1 MKHTPN
7 QLFEQLSK
15 EFTSKKEK
23 EVINEELGQIVT
35 LKPLVQMESSIK
47 EPFWTKFE
55 NFLAEGGT
63 LDPLVNNEDKVKY
76 NSKEQDEKIKADP
89 KLKFEMDN
97 KLGGSYKVSD
107 AVENI
112 NSHNYD
118 YDPKVENINNVNA
131 QEVLSGVQLEI
142 NYNKELS
149 LDEAMELAVKNLAK
163 DPLHYVKEGQFGV
176 QGLGY
181 KEGKQ
186 QQNDGESYG
195 GSGFSTKLKDGGD
208 SMELVKES
216 KELVLE
222 AFGQVVSSG
231 NPNSLAAQSGNLIRQ
246 MMAEKEEETKL
257 PMDEMEDEGTA
268 VSYSDT
274 TSEAAKPDFMDIDGD
289 GDKEESMK
297 KAGKD
302 MKARKPKKETIDTKL
317 AEIGK
322 EAEKVKMEAQ
332 LDYLHDH
339 IQEKADRISSIQ
351 EDENLSELIDK
362 TKMKQMQRE
371 IKDLERKKMKME
383 RIYEKSCGSKYAK
396 KEMVGEMD
404 AVSWN
409 DKNNPTRGAAGE
421 RDPKKVGKSTS
432 AYAINEVL
440 FKMDNNKAKEYYK
453 PLADVIKSMG
463 YETNLKA
470 ENPGSTQS
478 IDSLPQAFLYYNTEL
493 PTEEEGVHKGKDV
506 SLTSLKGGPNSV
518 NKFMSD
524 VDPHPE
530 DTKKEYDF
538 TVNGGEYYAKSQD
551 VLKRLENA
559 MGDSV
564 DADPIKK
571 LTSTFTSNKDFKP
584 VTYYK
589 MIMFPKKQ

>member
-1 MKHTPN
+1 MKQTPN
-7 QLFEQLSK
+7 QLFKQLSK
-15 EFTSKKEK
+15 EFSSKKDK
-23 EVINEELGQIVT
+23 ELINEELGQIVT
-35 LKPLVQMESSIK
+35 LKPINTIEASAK
-47 EPFWTKFE
+47 DPFWTKFE

-76 NSKEQDEKIKADP
+76 NSKEQDEKVKADS
-89 KLKFEMDN
+89 KLKYEMDS
-97 KLGGSYKVSD
+97 KLAGSYKISD
-107 AVENI
+107 GVENI
-112 NSHNYD
+112 DSHNYD

-222 AFGQVVSSG
+222 AFGQVVTSG
-231 NPNSLAAQSGNLIRQ
+231 NPNSLAAQSGNIIRQ
-246 MMAEKEEETKL
+246 MMAEKEEEKKL

-274 TSEAAKPDFMDIDGD
+274 TSEAAKPDFADIDGD
-289 GDKEESMK
+289 GDKKESMK
-297 KAGKD
+297 QAAKD
-302 MKARKPKKETIDTKL
+302 KKKKVKKESIDSKL

-332 LDYLHDH
+332 LDFLHDH
-339 IQEKADRISSIQ
+339 IQEKVDRVSSIQ

-383 RIYEKSCGSKYAK
+383 RIYEKSCGSKYSK
-396 KEMVGEMD
+396 KEMVDEMD
-404 AVSWN
+404 EVSWN
-409 DKNNPTRGAAGE
+409 EKNNPTRGAAGE
-421 RDPKKVGKSTS
+421 RDPKQVGQSVS
-432 AYAINEVL
+432 AYA
-440 FKMDNNKAKEYYK
+440 
-453 PLADVIKSMG
+453 
-463 YETNLKA
+463 
-470 ENPGSTQS
+470 
-478 IDSLPQAFLYYNTEL
+478 
-493 PTEEEGVHKGKDV
+493 
-506 SLTSLKGGPNSV
+506 V
-518 NKFMSD
+518 NK
-524 VDPHPE
+524 
-530 DTKKEYDF
+530 
-538 TVNGGEYYAKSQD
+538 
-551 VLKRLENA
+551 
-559 MGDSV
+559 
-564 DADPIKK
+564 
-571 LTSTFTSNKDFKP
+571 
-584 VTYYK
+584 
-589 MIMFPKKQ
+589 

>member
-1 MKHTPN
+1 MKKTAN
-7 QLFEQLSK
+7 YLFEQLSK
-15 EFTSKKEK
+15 EFSSKKSK
-23 EVINEELGQIVT
+23 ESINEELGKIVT
-35 LKPLVQMESSIK
+35 LKPLVQMEASVK

-63 LDPLVNNEDKVKY
+63 LEPLVNNEDKVKY

-112 NSHNYD
+112 DSHNYD
-118 YDPKVENINNVNA
+118 YDPKVENINNVNP

-163 DPLHYVKEGQFGV
+163 NPLHYVEEGQFGIK
-176 QGLGY
+176 GLGY
-181 KEGKQ
+181 KESRQ
-186 QQNDGESYG
+186 QQSDGETYG

-208 SMELVKES
+208 SYTPIKES
-216 KELVLE
+216 KEEIKKLVLE
-222 AFGQVVSSG
+222 AFGQVVTSG
-231 NPNSLAAQSGNLIRQ
+231 NPNSLAAQSGNIIRQ
-246 MMAEKEEETKL
+246 MMAEKEEAEKKL

-302 MKARKPKKETIDTKL
+302 KKAKRPKKETIDTKL

-322 EAEKVKMEAQ
+322 EAEEVKMEAQ
-332 LDYLHDH
+332 LDFLHDH
-339 IQEKADRISSIQ
+339 IQEKVDRVSSIQ

-383 RIYEKSCGSKYAK
+383 RIYEKSCGKKYSK
-396 KEMVGEMD
+396 KEMVDETEELDEMD

-421 RDPKKVGKSTS
+421 RDPKKVGQSTS
-432 AYAINEVL
+432 AYAVNESVDLKDLMKNGKINNDVL
-440 FKMDNNKAKEYYK
+440 VTTKPGASKDEQMKNALRPKSIEDNSENAGPGAKLVRFADLAGGSDKDYK
-453 PLADVIKSMG
+453 I
-463 YETNLKA
+463 
-470 ENPGSTQS
+470 EN
-478 IDSLPQAFLYYNTEL
+478 
-493 PTEEEGVHKGKDV
+493 GKIVDV
-506 SLTSLKGGPNSV
+506 SLI
-518 NKFMSD
+518 
-524 VDPHPE
+524 E
-530 DTKKEYDF
+530 DK
-538 TVNGGEYYAKSQD
+538 
-551 VLKRLENA
+551 
-559 MGDSV
+559 
-564 DADPIKK
+564 
-571 LTSTFTSNKDFKP
+571 
-584 VTYYK
+584 
-589 MIMFPKKQ
+589 

>member
-1 MKHTPN
+1 MKHTPSELFN
-7 QLFEQLSK
+7 QLTKKFNPK
-15 EFTSKKEK
+15 VKKEL
-23 EVINEELGQIVT
+23 INEELGQIVT
-35 LKPLVQMESSIK
+35 LKPLVNLTSEDFNPNKQAWE
-47 EPFWTKFE
+47 TKFE

-112 NSHNYD
+112 DSHNYD

-176 QGLGY
+176 KGLGY
-181 KEGKQ
+181 KESKQ
-186 QQNDGESYG
+186 QQSDGETYG

-208 SMELVKES
+208 SYTPIKES
-216 KELVLE
+216 KAEIKKLVLE
-222 AFGQVVSSG
+222 AFGQVVTSG
-231 NPNSLAAQSGNLIRQ
+231 NPNSLAAQSGNMIRQ
-246 MMAEKEEETKL
+246 MMAEKEEEKKL

-274 TSEAAKPDFMDIDGD
+274 TMEAAKPDFADIDGD

-297 KAGKD
+297 QAAKD
-302 MKARKPKKETIDTKL
+302 KKKKVKKESIDSKL

-332 LDYLHDH
+332 LDFLHDH
-339 IQEKADRISSIQ
+339 IQEKVDRVSSIQ

-396 KEMVGEMD
+396 TEIVDETEELEEMD
-404 AVSWN
+404 AVSFN

-421 RDPKKVGKSTS
+421 RDPKKVGQSTS
-432 AYAINEVL
+432 AYA
-440 FKMDNNKAKEYYK
+440 
-453 PLADVIKSMG
+453 
-463 YETNLKA
+463 
-470 ENPGSTQS
+470 
-478 IDSLPQAFLYYNTEL
+478 
-493 PTEEEGVHKGKDV
+493 
-506 SLTSLKGGPNSV
+506 V
-518 NKFMSD
+518 NK
-524 VDPHPE
+524 
-530 DTKKEYDF
+530 
-538 TVNGGEYYAKSQD
+538 
-551 VLKRLENA
+551 
-559 MGDSV
+559 
-564 DADPIKK
+564 
-571 LTSTFTSNKDFKP
+571 
-584 VTYYK
+584 
-589 MIMFPKKQ
+589 

>member
-1 MKHTPN
+1 MKNTPN

-15 EFTSKKEK
+15 EFSSKKDK
-23 EVINEELGQIVT
+23 ELLNEELGQIVT
-35 LKPLVQMESSIK
+35 LKPINTIEASAK
-47 EPFWTKFE
+47 DPFWTKFE

-63 LDPLVNNEDKVKY
+63 LEPLVNNEDKVKY
-76 NSKEQDEKIKADP
+76 NTKEQDEKVKANP
-89 KLKFEMDN
+89 KLKYEMDS
-97 KLGGSYKVSD
+97 KLAGSYKISD
-107 AVENI
+107 GVENI
-112 NSHNYD
+112 DSHNYD

-222 AFGQVVSSG
+222 AFGQVVTSG
-231 NPNSLAAQSGNLIRQ
+231 NPNSLAAQSGNIIRQ
-246 MMAEKEEETKL
+246 MMAEKEEEKKL

-274 TSEAAKPDFMDIDGD
+274 TSEAAKPDFADIDGD
-289 GDKEESMK
+289 GDKKESMK
-297 KAGKD
+297 QAAKD
-302 MKARKPKKETIDTKL
+302 KKKKVKKESIDSKL

-332 LDYLHDH
+332 LDFLHDH
-339 IQEKADRISSIQ
+339 IQEKVDRVSSIQ

-383 RIYEKSCGSKYAK
+383 RIYEKSCGSKYSK
-396 KEMVGEMD
+396 KEMVDEMD
-404 AVSWN
+404 EVSWN
-409 DKNNPTRGAAGE
+409 EKNNPTRGAAGE
-421 RDPKKVGKSTS
+421 RDPKQVGQSVS
-432 AYAINEVL
+432 AYA
-440 FKMDNNKAKEYYK
+440 
-453 PLADVIKSMG
+453 
-463 YETNLKA
+463 
-470 ENPGSTQS
+470 
-478 IDSLPQAFLYYNTEL
+478 
-493 PTEEEGVHKGKDV
+493 
-506 SLTSLKGGPNSV
+506 V
-518 NKFMSD
+518 NK
-524 VDPHPE
+524 
-530 DTKKEYDF
+530 
-538 TVNGGEYYAKSQD
+538 
-551 VLKRLENA
+551 
-559 MGDSV
+559 
-564 DADPIKK
+564 
-571 LTSTFTSNKDFKP
+571 
-584 VTYYK
+584 
-589 MIMFPKKQ
+589 